1 MPRQIRG
8 RMTGKMKEYRSSL
21 LRERYWEIRHRS
33 GLPVYVFPKKLTTT
47 YAILATRYGAM
58 DTTFRTG
65 SGGFVTVPDGV
76 AHFLEHKLFENPDGS
91 DSFAKFSVWGA
102 DANAYTTA
110 NRTAFLFS
118 CTGHFTESLTELLTF
133 VTTPYFTPETVRKEQ
148 GIIAEEIRMY
158 DDSPWDRCFQNLMEA
173 MYVRCGIRRNICG
186 SVRSI
191 AEITDR
197 LLYDCYHTFYQ
208 LSNMA
213 LVVCGDVT
221 PEEVLAVCDTV
232 LPHECRDTPIER
244 EEPEEPEAVGS
255 ALREAR
261 MQVAKPIFTVGI
273 KDPVLPVDPVARAR
287 RSAAMD
293 LLDEVLFSRA
303 GAFYSGLFEQGL
315 ITTSYSYSYSG
326 TDRCAFHTVCGEGD
340 DPRAI
345 AERMYAYI
353 EQVAETGVDA
363 DEFERR
369 RRVLYADELQSY
381 DSTEEIANN
390 LLSYLFDGA
399 DLFGQP
405 ALLQDI
411 KRDEV
416 NALLPSLL
424 RRECWCLSAVYPLEE
439 TKGEEK

>member
-1 MPRQIRG
+1 
-8 RMTGKMKEYRSSL
+8 MKEYKSPL
-21 LRERYWEIRHRS
+21 LREHYWEIPHRS
-33 GLPVYVFPKKLTTT
+33 GLSVYVFPKKLTAT

-58 DTTFRTG
+58 DTTFRTA
-65 SGGFVTVPDGV
+65 GGRLVTVPDGV

-91 DSFAKFSVWGA
+91 DSFAKFSAWGA

-118 CTGHFTESLTELLTF
+118 CTGHFRESLTELLTF

-173 MYVRCGIRRNICG
+173 MYIRCGIRNNICG
-186 SVRSI
+186 SVQSI
-191 AEITDR
+191 AEITDQ
-197 LLYDCYHTFYQ
+197 LLYDCYRTFYQ

-221 PEEVLAVCDTV
+221 PEEVLAVCDAV
-232 LPHECRDTPIER
+232 LPGGCADHPIER
-244 EEPEEPEAVGS
+244 VEPEEPEPVGS
-255 ALREAR
+255 GCTEAR
-261 MQVAKPIFTVGI
+261 MQVAKPIFSVGI
-273 KDPVLPVDPVARAR
+273 KDPVLPADPAVRER
-287 RSAAMD
+287 RYAAMD
-293 LLDEVLFSRA
+293 LLEEVLFSRS
-303 GAFYSGLFEQGL
+303 GRFYSGLFEEGL

-326 TDRCAFHTVCGEGD
+326 TDRCAFHTISGEGD

-353 EQVAETGVDA
+353 RQVAATGVDA

-399 DLFGQP
+399 DLFGRP

-411 KRDEV
+411 TREEV
-416 NALLPSLL
+416 NALLPTLL
-424 RRECWCLSAVYPLEE
+424 RRECWCLSAVYPLDE
-439 TKGEEK
+439 TKGEGT